1 MGSELVWNG
10 SQVGIMLRGMGFRNT
25 TPIYLAAGKI
35 YNEEESMEPLRRM
48 FPYLETKQTLLSPE
62 EYAPFEVQT
71 ITFFSQTLRNLN
83 DSFLKC
89 NNPWH
94 ILKFMSTEKKGMSP
108 NRTMSMMLMIM
119 WQGYSS
125 RLAAID
131 YTVCLHSEVFVT
143 SQGGNFPQIMMGH
156 RRFLNKGHPKT
167 INPDKR
173 SLVKLLDNPQIT

>member
-1 MGSELVWNG
+1 
-10 SQVGIMLRGMGFRNT
+10 
-25 TPIYLAAGKI
+25 
-35 YNEEESMEPLRRM
+35 
-48 FPYLETKQTLLSPE
+48 
-62 EYAPFEVQT
+62 
-71 ITFFSQTLRNLN
+71 
-83 DSFLKC
+83 
-89 NNPWH
+89 
-94 ILKFMSTEKKGMSP
+94 MSTEKKGMSP

-173 SLVKLLDNPQIT
+173 RLVKLLDNPQIT